1 MEEPRKNY
9 QTTLQIVILDY
20 RKKNQY
26 DVMELHQK
34 GITKAHTITNKV
46 FSIPVEVKSF
56 KEKIEVI
63 FKSSSSVKSDTKYNV
78 TMFKNHSNLL
88 YAFLNSKEDYQIDFY
103 VQYSPNNKY
112 SSLYSPIKIKE
123 NYKEYVFYP
132 NLIDV
137 IRMKAFFTICNISVN
152 FLFIIP
158 KVHFKVYKKDL
169 HGKNVLKL
177 CLYYLYKEK
186 ETKKGEKS
194 TISHCLQCHSYYH
207 EKTPSEELLDKLN
220 NNQNFVDICYKEVQ
234 NITLSFETLIFS
246 YSKKEPDLSEL
257 LINFYPQFKKLLSKF
272 PNVINISPLPINQI
286 TCINK
291 KMFLLLSYCYLIE
304 LFYLISGDW
313 ESLLTNLKQIPKRI
327 EKIILYLYS
336 KIIECWNI
344 VNEEIV
350 QLSNTDNNWRDNCR
364 RISVITNSIWPQI
377 DSRDKHLYIP
387 EELIIHKLNENNFYR
402 KGYDLLINLLFEL
415 KDNSFLIEPLTL
427 LNSTISENINREP
440 GYIEEPQKNE
450 YERVDSFEIDILDYK
465 AIRDELLDNIP
476 HKIYR
481 MKTVNPFR
489 ALYYPR
495 SQDLAINEHVLFL
508 FNNEI
513 GNNIDKI
520 FENNEDPQCKYSTQV
535 FTELLHE
542 ALGHMK
548 IGIDKVFINTPEK
561 FVFNGE
567 FKTFSSEQKP
577 DAGYIIEM
585 NISDKKEYIE
595 CLKDPFN
602 EDCKDFYNVS
612 LFTSETNQNLNKTF
626 VSVFGEIT
634 NTEDEEQ
641 STKKNK
647 HQFRSHRFKK
657 DFHKNMLYKRQYQIF
672 SSLNKKYHKYRM
684 LKI

>member
-1 MEEPRKNY
+1 MEEPRKNF
-9 QTTLQIVILDY
+9 QTTLQIVILDF
-20 RKKNQY
+20 KNNNQY
-26 DVMELHQK
+26 DVLELHQK

-63 FKSSSSVKSDTKYNV
+63 FKSSLSVKPDTKYNV
-78 TMFKNHSNLL
+78 IMFKNHSNFL

-112 SSLYSPIKIKE
+112 SSLYGPIKIKE
-123 NYKEYVFYP
+123 NNKEYMFYP

-137 IRMKAFFTICNISVN
+137 IRMKAFFTICNISIN

-158 KVHFKVYKKDL
+158 KVNFKVYKKDL
-169 HGKNVLKL
+169 HGENVLKL
-177 CLYYLYKEK
+177 CLYYLYKVKEREK
-186 ETKKGEKS
+186 
-194 TISHCLQCHSYYH
+194 ISHCLQCHSYYH
-207 EKTPSEELLDKLN
+207 KRTPSEELLDKLN
-220 NNQNFVDICYKEVQ
+220 NNQNFVDTCYKEVQ
-234 NITLSFETLIFS
+234 RITLSFETLICS
-246 YSKKEPDLSEL
+246 YSKKAPDLNEL
-257 LINFYPQFKKLLSKF
+257 LRTFYPQFSGLLSKF
-272 PNVINISPLPINQI
+272 PNLLDISLLPINQI
-286 TCINK
+286 TCLKK
-291 KMFLLLSYCYLIE
+291 KMFHLLSYCYLIE
-304 LFYLISGDW
+304 LFYSISGNW
-313 ESLLTNLKQIPKRI
+313 ENLLSDNNILPKRN
-327 EKIILYLYS
+327 ENKIIYLYT
-336 KIIECWNI
+336 KIIECWDI
-344 VNEEIV
+344 VNEEIE
-350 QLSNTDNNWRDNCR
+350 QLSNTDNNWRDKCR
-364 RISVITNSIWPQI
+364 RISVITNSLFPQI
-377 DSRDKHLYIP
+377 DNQDSHLYIP
-387 EELIIHKLNENNFYR
+387 KELIIHKLNEKNFYR
-402 KGYDLLINLLFEL
+402 KAYDLLINLIFQL
-415 KDNSFLIEPLTL
+415 KEKSFLIEPLTL
-427 LNSTISENINREP
+427 LNSNISENINREQ
-440 GYIEEPQKNE
+440 GYIEEPPRDE
-450 YERVDSFEIDILDYK
+450 YDRVDSFEIDILDYK

-476 HKIYR
+476 NKIYR
-481 MKTVNPFR
+481 LKTSNQFR
-489 ALYYPR
+489 AMYYPR
-495 SQDLAINEHVLFL
+495 SQDLAINEHVL

-520 FENNEDPQCKYSTQV
+520 FENNEDPQCKYSIQV

-577 DAGYIIEM
+577 DAGDIIEM

-595 CLKDPFN
+595 CLKDPFK

-641 STKKNK
+641 STKKNM
-647 HQFRSHRFKK
+647 HQLRSNRFKK
-657 DFHKNMLYKRQYQIF
+657 DFHKNILYKRQYQIF
-672 SSLNKKYHKYRM
+672 SSLNKKYHKHHM